1 MAINQTDVKL
11 LKSQR
16 LTDEDDGGGRATG
29 TAVVDGEVNNL
40 YSDISR
46 LDRTTGRINLR
57 KGFAGVLTDNADA
70 YLGAHAIVT
79 EGPADPRV
87 SVLLFNSG
95 SQTDERAAARAAIEN
110 YVVPSVPARFE
121 LLGNQL
127 KGQRAITGV
136 QREEHRIP
144 EIGEVCQLVNGSTS
158 SQYVRI
164 TSVDA
169 QVENFIYEYASGQYL
184 TLPRRRLQ
192 LGISAA
198 LLADY
203 PGGTVNPAGTTD
215 KNLAGQ
221 AKSLILSTQ
230 VADAARYYGISPLA
244 DAVAHGDLTVKVQ
257 SVYSQLVPSATKE
270 TPLIDQ
276 LGGYNRRQMIASGAA
291 RSPALIF
298 AQVVAGQSRSFLGTG
313 ALPGSITLTINGG
326 VYRDDSK
333 GGFVFVSGSN
343 TFSQISVDY
352 QTGEINAYRATTYTG
367 AASVTYTPA
376 AAITGP
382 AVTGEIVIGLANRGY
397 AYTLNLADAKPK
409 PGTLTISYMAL
420 GKWYDLVDPGNGE
433 LTGQGSG
440 TLAFGTGSVSFTL
453 EALPD
458 VDSAI
463 IYSYV
468 ASNAAEFTQRTGAGV
483 SAKARI
489 RHRLPHDGIMPGSL
503 SATYLVGGVTKT
515 ITDNSLGG
523 LTGQASGSIVY
534 ATGELDMELTSTPD
548 AGSSISYSY
557 QQGAASA
564 GTQVLNPAPD
574 GAGTVSGTIAGAPL
588 QPGTVQAS
596 WSVIRKTPVPSVA
609 QQVTYEQNT
618 IVDVSAQ
625 DDGAGGWIGHSGTI
639 DYTTGVFTLRVRGDY
654 TFNEYTY
661 EQEKKRFDISHVS

>member
-1 MAINQTDVKL
+1 M
-11 LKSQR
+11 
-16 LTDEDDGGGRATG
+16 
-29 TAVVDGEVNNL
+29 
-40 YSDISR
+40 
-46 LDRTTGRINLR
+46 
-57 KGFAGVLTDNADA
+57 
-70 YLGAHAIVT
+70 
-79 EGPADPRV
+79 
-87 SVLLFNSG
+87 
-95 SQTDERAAARAAIEN
+95 
-110 YVVPSVPARFE
+110 
-121 LLGNQL
+121 
-127 KGQRAITGV
+127 
-136 QREEHRIP
+136 
-144 EIGEVCQLVNGSTS
+144 
-158 SQYVRI
+158 
-164 TSVDA
+164 
-169 QVENFIYEYASGQYL
+169 
-184 TLPRRRLQ
+184 
-192 LGISAA
+192 
-198 LLADY
+198 
-203 PGGTVNPAGTTD
+203 
-215 KNLAGQ
+215 
-221 AKSLILSTQ
+221 
-230 VADAARYYGISPLA
+230 
-244 DAVAHGDLTVKVQ
+244 Q

-291 RSPALIF
+291 RSPALTF

-326 VYRDDSK
+326 VYADDSK
-333 GGFVFVSGSN
+333 GGFNFVSGSN
-343 TFSQISVDY
+343 TFTKISVDY
-352 QTGEINAYRATTYTG
+352 PTGEINAYKSTTYTG

-376 AAITGP
+376 AAVTGP
-382 AVTGEIVIGLANRGY
+382 TVTGEIVIGLANRGY

-420 GKWYDLVDPGNGE
+420 GKWYDLTDPGNGE
-433 LTGQGSG
+433 LAGQGSG
-440 TLAFGTGSVSFTL
+440 TIAFGTGSVSFTI

-489 RHRLPHDGIMPGSL
+489 RHRLPHDGILPGSL

-596 WSVIRKTPVPSVA
+596 WSVIRKRAIPSVE
-609 QQVTYEQNT
+609 QQATYEDSQ
-618 IVDVSAQ
+618 ILDMSAR
-625 DDGAGGWIGHSGTI
+625 DDGAGGWVGYSGTI